1 MKILILTCNTGEGH
15 NSAAKAIAEQL
26 ERDGHSS
33 VIKDALA
40 FASPWFSKMVC
51 ESYRAMVLR
60 TPHAMSA
67 IYKISKKTANP
78 KFKSLVY
85 AATNLMSKKLYD
97 VIIDSD
103 IDAVICTHVF
113 AAQAMSHIKKKRDPE
128 LPVYVVSTDYGFCPF
143 FEEIRVDGYFIP
155 MEMLRSDFLR
165 RGVKSDKII
174 VSGIPVSGKFMHPM
188 DKATAREQLG
198 VASDAR
204 VCIVMSGS
212 MGFGD
217 IYDMLDRVIDDMP
230 ENTRIFVLAGNN
242 KKLYD
247 GVNEEYDGSV
257 VTPVSFTNLVSV
269 YMAAADVVVTK
280 PGGLS
285 STEAM
290 VSNTPLVLAKP
301 IPGCESENYMLL
313 TGIGAAMGGKKSRD
327 AAAAVCALLG
337 SEEQCE
343 KIRQHQREFI
353 CQRSAEIICDTVT
366 NKA

>member
-1 MKILILTCNTGEGH
+1 MKVLILTCNTGEGH

-26 ERDGHSS
+26 ERDGHSA

-40 FASPWFSKMVC
+40 FASQWFSKMIC
-51 ESYRAMVLR
+51 ETYSAMVLR
-60 TPHAMSA
+60 TPGAFGVV
-67 IYKISKKTANP
+67 YKVSKKTANP
-78 KFKSLVY
+78 RFKSLVY
-85 AATNLMSKKLYD
+85 AATNLLRKKLLD
-97 VIIDSD
+97 FIEENDFE
-103 IDAVICTHVF
+103 AVICTHVF
-113 AAQAMSHIKKKRDPE
+113 AAQAMSHIKKKQVPE

-165 RGVKSDKII
+165 RGVQSDKII

-188 DKATAREQLG
+188 DKAAAREQLG
-198 VASDAR
+198 VGADQH

-212 MGFGD
+212 MGYGD
-217 IYDMLDRVIDDMP
+217 IYHMLDLVVEEMP
-230 ENTRIFVLAGNN
+230 ENTRIFVLTGNN
-242 KKLYD
+242 QSLFD
-247 GVNEEYDGSV
+247 GITEEYDNSV
-257 VTPVSFTNLVSV
+257 VTPVSYTNLVSV

-313 TGIGAAMGGKKSRD
+313 TGIGAAKGGKKARN
-327 AAAAVCALLG
+327 AAAAICQLLS
-337 SEEQCE
+337 SEEERE
-343 KIRQHQREFI
+343 KVRQHQREFI
-353 CQRSAEIICDTVT
+353 NSRSAEIISNVVT
-366 NKA
+366 NKK